1 MGKNG
6 DEYAVCIIYRSD
18 LFDGRHCGSEGAAM
32 ADSALFFAFHCLL
45 EIFPGLVPGQK
56 QIVSC
61 SRIVVPEWKATEV
74 TIAFPDIHS
83 HSDRIYDGVECY
95 DVGLLRGFSRF

>member
-45 EIFPGLVPGQK
+45 GIFRVLVPSRTHIPLFSGLVAHERFA
-56 QIVSC
+56 S
-61 SRIVVPEWKATEV
+61 EV
-74 TIAFPDIHS
+74 TIIFPAVHS
-83 HSDRIYDGVECY
+83 HSDRIYDGAECY
-95 DVGLLRGFSRF
+95 DVALLRGFSRF